1 MLQVWLLG
9 QFEIKLDGRR
19 VVLSARAAQSLLAYL
34 MLSAGTLHRREK
46 LAGLLWSDFPEENA
60 RRNLRQELWRL
71 RKAIASPVPGAVE
84 YILARELDITF
95 NRDAEYWL
103 DAAQLQKP
111 ESDPDTLISTLSL
124 YRGELLPGMYDDWI
138 SLEREHLQAVF
149 DTKMQSLLEQLID
162 AKRWNTV
169 IEWSERWIVR
179 GQTPE
184 PAYRAL
190 MVAHSA
196 LGNASQAA
204 LDYQRCAKALRNDIG
219 VEPSSA
225 TRALYETLTRGETA
239 QVHIATTLP
248 TIFIRSAGTITFLFS
263 DIEGSTLLLEQLGNE
278 YANVLA
284 DQRDLLRGAADTFN
298 GHPVDIQ
305 DDSFLFAFLRAADAV
320 NFAIEAQ
327 RAFVAHKWHNDVKPR
342 VRMGLHTG
350 EPMLAHTGYAG
361 MDAHR
366 AAQIGAAGHGGQVL
380 LSQTTGALV
389 ENELPDGTTLLDLGE
404 HKLRDMRY
412 PVHIIQLNIEG
423 LPSDFPPLRA
433 LSIGIEPPAPG
444 EPPFKGL
451 EFFDE
456 QDADLFFGREQLTAK
471 LVRVLRASD
480 FLAVVVGA
488 SGSGKSSIVRA
499 GVVPALK
506 KGLPTAAS
514 SLPPHDSQ
522 IWTAYV
528 LTPSAHPLQALAI
541 ALTQHV
547 ESVTATASLI
557 DDLTQ
562 DPRALH
568 LFLRRQLADSGWKLQ
583 SSAIAAD
590 SNSEFAL
597 DHHPFAREHS
607 SQRHTLLV
615 VDQFEEIFTLCRDEY
630 EREAFIDNLLTAL
643 SYADEGSLKVLLT
656 IRADFYAHLAQ
667 YPELRDAVARHQE
680 FIGPMTGE
688 ELRRAIEEPA
698 KRAGWDFEPGL
709 VDLYLRDVGEEPG
722 ALPLLSHALLETWK
736 RRSGHT
742 LTLRGYHDAGGV
754 RGAIAQT
761 AETTFQQLSPDE
773 QAIARS
779 IFLRL
784 TELGIGTE
792 DTRRRAPFAE
802 LVRQDESAASV
813 YGILR
818 QLADARLVTL
828 NADTAEVAHE
838 ALIREWPRLR
848 EWLNQ
853 DRDGLRLHRQI
864 TEAAQEWEMLE
875 RDTGALYRG
884 ARLSQAREWTNL
896 NSYTLNADE
905 RAFLE
910 ASQENEEREIKEKEA
925 QQRHELEQAQK
936 LAETESQRAD
946 EQRRG
951 ARRLRWFAAGLALLL
966 LAAVGAAYFAFNQ
979 SNIAQENFV
988 NAERIRIASKAQ
1000 IALDNGQGGDV
1011 PALLALHSLKIGYS
1025 PDADASLMNALKREF
1040 TKQIYIGHED
1050 LVWGSSFSPDGRK
1063 MVTASNDGTAR
1074 IWDVETGKELSRLA
1088 PTVGRVTWAIFTPDG
1103 RSVLLGGAG
1112 DFMQLW
1118 DTETNQQVRQY
1129 KGVAG
1134 GSWGG
1139 DVSADGKFVV
1149 TADDAG
1155 AKLYDTQS
1163 GELIRK
1169 FQSKVS
1175 LSPAV
1180 FSPDGKLIVTG
1191 TQEKAA
1197 FVWDVATGKLL
1208 RHFTMDAAVP
1218 WVDFSPDGKSVL
1230 TVSGNF
1236 VQIWDVQTGEEKR
1249 RFLGHIGDVLFGAFS
1264 PDGKYVATGGAD
1276 KTARVWN
1283 VATGEEM
1290 RTFIGHT
1297 GRILWAEYSPDGR
1310 YLLTAG
1316 EDGTA
1321 RLWDIQAELEPR
1333 RIFTYNKEVWS
1344 DFPIALSPDS
1354 RALLYSFDRA
1364 LNAAVMWDPETGD
1377 KRNLKLDGITSFTHF
1392 RAFAFSPDNRFL
1404 LGGEDNGTVWLWD
1417 AQTGKEIQQLVG
1429 HNALIKSVIF
1439 SSDGL
1444 LVLSGSGDKTARLWD
1459 AQSGQELQRFLG
1471 HAQSVRAIAFS
1482 PDDKFILTGS
1492 DDKTVRLWDAQ
1503 SGKELHQFGAN
1514 GVRGHTAAVRAVAF
1528 SLDGKSVVTGS
1539 DDQTARVWDA
1549 QTGKELRQLIGHTD
1563 AVSTVMFSPDGQF
1576 VLTASADQTAR
1587 LWDAQTGQIVRVFP
1601 GHASQLLFAGFADD
1615 GRSVITGDIQA
1626 IYHWRTSLEQVIAF
1640 TCVQLTRDLTTD
1652 EHALYGITDN
1662 SPTCAKFAAP
1672 AKTPGN

>member
-9 QFEIKLDGRR
+9 QFETKLDGRR

-34 MLSAGTLHRREK
+34 MLSAGTPHPRAK

-71 RKAIASPVPGAVE
+71 RKALASPAPGAVE
-84 YILARELDITF
+84 YILAEELDLTF
-95 NRDAEYWL
+95 NANAEYWL

-111 ESDPDTLISTLSL
+111 ESDLDTLISAVSL

-138 SLEREHLQAVF
+138 LLEREHLQAVF
-149 DTKMQSLLEQLID
+149 DIKMQSLLEQLID

-169 IEWSERWIVR
+169 IEWSERWIVQ

-190 MVAHSA
+190 MVAHHATGNRAKIAGTYERCRDA
-196 LGNASQAA
+196 L
-204 LDYQRCAKALRNDIG
+204 KNDLG
-219 VEPSSA
+219 VEPSEE
-225 TRALYETLTRGETA
+225 TNNLYEQIIHGQQVTHVDLT
-239 QVHIATTLP
+239 P
-248 TIFIRSAGTITFLFS
+248 TYVAR
-263 DIEGSTLLLEQLGNE
+263 LLLPFHE
-278 YANVLA
+278 
-284 DQRDLLRGAADTFN
+284 
-298 GHPVDIQ
+298 
-305 DDSFLFAFLRAADAV
+305 
-320 NFAIEAQ
+320 
-327 RAFVAHKWHNDVKPR
+327 
-342 VRMGLHTG
+342 
-350 EPMLAHTGYAG
+350 
-361 MDAHR
+361 
-366 AAQIGAAGHGGQVL
+366 
-380 LSQTTGALV
+380 
-389 ENELPDGTTLLDLGE
+389 
-404 HKLRDMRY
+404 
-412 PVHIIQLNIEG
+412 
-423 LPSDFPPLRA
+423 
-433 LSIGIEPPAPG
+433 EPPAPG

-456 QDADLFFGREQLTAK
+456 KDADLFFGREQLTTK
-471 LVRVLRASD
+471 LVRDLRERN

-506 KGLPTAAS
+506 KGMPGAED
-514 SLPPHDSQ
+514 SLSPHAPKP
-522 IWTAYV
+522 WTIHV
-528 LTPSAHPLQALAI
+528 LTPSAHPLQALAT
-541 ALTQHV
+541 ALTQDV
-547 ESVTATASLI
+547 ESVTATATLI

-568 LFLRRQLADSGWKLQ
+568 LFLLRQRADNN
-583 SSAIAAD
+583 SA
-590 SNSEFAL
+590 SVLS
-597 DHHPFAREHS
+597 HPPSVASRSLGSYSVPTNRPSKPPFGESFVNGHV
-607 SQRHTLLV
+607 LIV
-615 VDQFEEIFTLCRDEY
+615 IDQFEEIFTLCRDEY

-643 SYADEGSLKVLLT
+643 SYADDGSLTVLLT

-680 FIGPMTGE
+680 FIGPMTSE
-688 ELRRAIEEPA
+688 ELRRAMEGPA
-698 KRAGWDFEPGL
+698 RIAGWDFEPGL

-742 LTLRGYHDAGGV
+742 LTLKGYHDAGGV

-761 AETTFQQLSPDE
+761 AETTYQQLSSQE
-773 QAIARS
+773 QAIARN

-784 TELGIGTE
+784 TELGEGTE
-792 DTRRRAPFAE
+792 DTRRRASFAE
-802 LVRQDESAASV
+802 LVPQDESAASV
-813 YGILR
+813 NGVLR
-818 QLADARLVTL
+818 RLADARLVTL

-838 ALIREWPRLR
+838 ALIREWPQLR

-884 ARLSQAREWTNL
+884 ARLSQAREWANL
-896 NSYTLNADE
+896 NPYTLNSDE

-936 LAETESQRAD
+936 LAETESWRAD

-966 LAAVGAAYFAFNQ
+966 LAALGAAYFAFNQ
-979 SNIAQENFV
+979 RNVAQENFIT
-988 NAERIRIASKAQ
+988 AERIRIASKAQ

-1011 PALLALHSLKIGYS
+1011 PALLALHSLKFGYS

-1040 TKQIYIGHED
+1040 TKQIYIGHGD

-1118 DTETNQQVRQY
+1118 DTESNQQVRQY

-1139 DVSADGKFVV
+1139 DASADGKFVV
-1149 TADDAG
+1149 TADDTG

-1163 GELIRK
+1163 GELVRK

-1236 VQIWDVQTGEEKR
+1236 ARIWDVQTGEEKQ

-1276 KTARVWN
+1276 KTARIWN

-1321 RLWDIQAELEPR
+1321 RLWDIQAEPEPR

-1354 RALLYSFDRA
+1354 RALLYSFDRV
-1364 LNAAVMWDPETGD
+1364 LNAAVMWNPETGD

-1392 RAFAFSPDNRFL
+1392 RAFAFSADNRFL

-1439 SSDGL
+1439 SSDGRL
-1444 LVLSGSGDKTARLWD
+1444 LLSGSDDKTARLWD

-1482 PDDKFILTGS
+1482 PDGKFILTGS

-1503 SGKELHQFGAN
+1503 SGKELQQF
-1514 GVRGHTAAVRAVAF
+1514 VGHTAAVRAVAF
-1528 SLDGKSVVTGS
+1528 SPDGKSVVTGS
-1539 DDQTARVWDA
+1539 DDQTARVWSISTA
-1549 QTGKELRQLIGHTD
+1549 PNATAPSEQELSQLIGHTD
-1563 AVSTVMFSPDGQF
+1563 AVSGVAFSPDGQF

-1615 GRSVITGDIQA
+1615 GHSVITGDIQA

-1640 TCVQLTRDLTTD
+1640 TCAQLTRDLTTD
-1652 EHALYGITDN
+1652 ERALYGITDN
-1662 SPTCAKFAAP
+1662 SPTCAKIAAP